1 MAFQVKCID
10 HVEIFVRDIDASER
24 WYRET
29 LGLRRGVSWSPEP
42 VMIGRG
48 GTKLA
53 LFRAPRG
60 SRPLDT
66 RAHRASTRCV
76 SIHRVAFLTDRRGFD
91 MVQKRLS
98 ARAIAFRG
106 PIDHGA
112 TRSIYFHDPDGILLE
127 ITHPVRGGRPR

>member
-1 MAFQVKCID
+1 MAFHVKSID
-10 HVEIFVRDIDASER
+10 HVEIFVRDIAASER

-29 LGLRRGVSWSPEP
+29 LGLRRAVSWSPEP

-53 LFRAPRG
+53 LFRAGRG

-66 RAHRASTRCV
+66 RAHRNSARCV
-76 SIHRVAFLTDRRGFD
+76 SIHRVAFLTDTRGFEA
-91 MVQKRLS
+91 VQTRLD
-98 ARAIAFRG
+98 ARGIAFRG

-112 TRSIYFHDPDGILLE
+112 TRSIYFHDIDGILLE
-127 ITHPVRGGRPR
+127 ITHTVRGGRPR